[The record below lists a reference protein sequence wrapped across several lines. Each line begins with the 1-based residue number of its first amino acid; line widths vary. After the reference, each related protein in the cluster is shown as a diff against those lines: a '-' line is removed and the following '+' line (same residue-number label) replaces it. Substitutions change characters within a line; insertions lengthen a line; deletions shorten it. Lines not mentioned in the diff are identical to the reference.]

1 MAEVVKSVL
10 VPYSAQEMFDLVS
23 DVGSYPDFLPWCG
36 GTAVEPQEDG
46 SRLEQVQIAFKGL
59 RQSFT
64 TRNRH
69 APGERIDMSL
79 HEGPFRSL
87 TGSWVFLPLN
97 ERACKVSFSL
107 QYHFS
112 SKILEKLV
120 GPVFEQITT
129 SFVDAFVQRA
139 DALHANPPAVR

>member
-36 GTAVEPQEDG
+36 GTSVEPQADG
-46 SRLEQVQIAFKGL
+46 SRLEKVQIAFKGL

-69 APGERIDMSL
+69 APGARIDMAL
-79 HEGPFRSL
+79 HDGPFKSL
-87 TGSWVFLPLN
+87 TGAWVFLPLN
-97 ERACKVSFSL
+97 ERSCKVVFSL
-107 QYHFS
+107 DYHFS

-139 DALHANPPAVR
+139 DTLHARPPLAG

>member
-1 MAEVVKSVL
+1 MAEVVKTVL

-23 DVGSYPDFLPWCG
+23 DVGAYPDFLPWCG
-36 GTAVEPQEDG
+36 GTSVEPQTDG

-69 APGERIDMSL
+69 IPGERIDMTL
-79 HEGPFRSL
+79 HEGPFKAL
-87 TGSWVFLPLN
+87 TGAWVFIPLN

-107 QYHFS
+107 SYHFS

-139 DALHANPPAVR
+139 DALHGPELGSR

>member
-36 GTAVEPQEDG
+36 GTAVSPQPDG
-46 SRLEQVQIAFKGL
+46 TWLEQVQIAFKGL

-64 TRNRH
+64 TRNQH
-69 APGERIDMSL
+69 IPGERIDMAL
-79 HEGPFRSL
+79 HEGPFQSL
-87 TGSWVFLPLN
+87 KGAWVFLPLN
-97 ERACKVSFSL
+97 EHACKVSFSL
-107 QYHFS
+107 DYHFS
-112 SKILEKLV
+112 SKLLERLV

-139 DALHANPPAVR
+139 DVLHASRPAGG